1 VGVVIAEM
9 VSRAAA
15 SRSAVSLTSTL
26 THALLSDG
34 GRRVVL
40 IQLDPSPLRVEK
52 CLTHLRI
59 VAALEN
65 SRHPGDVGHRSPE
78 TPFTYGGEL
87 RVKLAMHRSP
97 TLVGSPPPDC
107 AGPVPGPPRL
117 TIGIFLIAGI
127 GRDLIFEDRF
137 KVFDGKVPIALAFFG
152 HQHLAGGKLM
162 RIFVD

>member
-1 VGVVIAEM
+1 M

-117 TIGIFLIAGI
+117 TIDVVFIASI
-127 GRDLIFEDRF
+127 GRDLIFGDRF
-137 KVFDGKVPIALAFFG
+137 KVDDGKIPIVLAFFG
-152 HQHLAGGKLM
+152 HQHLAGGKVM
-162 RIFVD
+162 RSFID